1 MAYSYTGTT
10 QYNGEDTPDF
20 RDYPLQTKTGI
31 NIIASGG
38 IVANGHWGTYEDG
51 AVGII
56 SFSSSS
62 ASRSNG
68 DKGNYNLAIIQS
80 KDNGHEF
87 GLQFFTSYKSYP
99 FWHSPDHNQVIKR
112 MLRMEI
118 LSQPNDTSTSVK
130 VTGICEATAGFNV
143 SSALKYKTN
152 IHDLPDN
159 YNLDMLMKYRPIMYN
174 LKDDDS
180 ENPKIFPG
188 FIAEEIE
195 DLGATLFV
203 TYKDEKPEALD
214 YSRICV
220 HLVKAMQEMKT
231 DYDAKISKLER
242 NYEEMKTDYDAKISK
257 LERNYEEMKTMME
270 TLISKSI

>member
-10 QYNGEDTPDF
+10 QYNGVDTTDF
-20 RDYPLQTKTGI
+20 RDYPLQTLTGI

-38 IVANGHWGTYEDG
+38 TVSDTHWGKIEDN

-62 ASRSNG
+62 AARDNG
-68 DKGNYNLAIIQS
+68 DRRHYNLAIIQS

-99 FWHSPDHNQVIKR
+99 YWHSPDQNQVIKR

-118 LSQPNDTSTSVK
+118 LSQPNDTSTSVR

-174 LKDDDS
+174 LKVDES
-180 ENPKIFPG
+180 ENPKFFPG

-195 DLGATLFV
+195 ELGANLFV

-242 NYEEMKTDYDAKISK
+242 QYEEMQNR
-257 LERNYEEMKTMME
+257 LE
-270 TLISKSI
+270 TLLSSKII